1 MSGTRAPKAQAMMGG
16 GGLREQSSDSHQER
30 RPRRLAAAV
39 RRTTRRQQCASVSHL
54 DEMDDKKA
62 AWVRAVRACATR
74 GKMGSSLARPPQR

>member
-1 MSGTRAPKAQAMMGG
+1 MRGG
-16 GGLREQSSDSHQER
+16 VLREQSSDSHQER

-62 AWVRAVRACATR
+62 AWVRAYARVRR
-74 GKMGSSLARPPQR
+74 GGKWDRASRARHNDDESKRERKQPL